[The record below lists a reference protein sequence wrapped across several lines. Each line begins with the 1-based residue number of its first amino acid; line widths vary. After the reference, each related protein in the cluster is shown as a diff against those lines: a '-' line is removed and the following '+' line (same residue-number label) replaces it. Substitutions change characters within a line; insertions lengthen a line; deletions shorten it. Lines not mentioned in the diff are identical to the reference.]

1 MEESGMRN
9 TRRMISIGRAVLLS
23 LAVCAPAAALEIR
36 GTLQDVSGKS
46 LSGTIT
52 VIQETPN
59 LRFTH
64 HEVDDSG
71 EFEFTATATGAL
83 LLHARAPSHP
93 TAEHLIAAG
102 TSGPVTVNFALP
114 SGQNV
119 KVRVVD
125 DLGDGV
131 PGAALRVR
139 YHEPEKPI
147 RRVAFETDDVTDGD
161 GYQLLQHV
169 GIQVPFVVD
178 VLAPNYPPMSSKQTK
193 LSAGTT
199 EMQDIALG
207 PARRDGGGGAGR
219 QGRESGFRGRG
230 PAAGGPG
237 GTAGRVAGLVAAS
250 AACLPA
256 TRGDVLA
263 GQRSF

>member
-1 MEESGMRN
+1 
-9 TRRMISIGRAVLLS
+9 MISIGSAVLLS
-23 LAVCAPAAALEIR
+23 LAGSAPAAALDIR
-36 GTLQDVSGKS
+36 GTLQDVNGKS

-52 VIQETPN
+52 VVQETPN

-64 HEVDDSG
+64 HEVGRQTASSQ
-71 EFEFTATATGAL
+71 FTADSAGAL

-93 TAEHLIAAG
+93 TAEHQIAAG
-102 TSGPVTVNFALP
+102 TSGPVTVNFELP
-114 SGQNV
+114 LGQNV

-125 DLGDGV
+125 DSGDGV

-139 YHEPEKPI
+139 YHEPEKPV
-147 RRVAFETDDVTDGD
+147 RRMAFETDDVTDGD
-161 GYQLLQHV
+161 GYLLLQHV

-207 PARRDGGGGAGR
+207 ASGRDGRGGAGG
-219 QGRESGFRGRG
+219 QGRGRGFRGWRH
-230 PAAGGPG
+230 
-237 GTAGRVAGLVAAS
+237 TAGRPGGAAVPPRGARGCITGPSGNAG
-250 AACLPA
+250 
-256 TRGDVLA
+256 
-263 GQRSF
+263 